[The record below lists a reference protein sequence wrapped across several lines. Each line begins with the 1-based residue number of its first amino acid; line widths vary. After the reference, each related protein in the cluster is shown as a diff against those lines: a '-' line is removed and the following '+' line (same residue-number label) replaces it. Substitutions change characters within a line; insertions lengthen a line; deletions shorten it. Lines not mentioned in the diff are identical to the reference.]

1 MRVLPF
7 LVLGFACCESILGA
21 ALPLPVATP
30 ESVGMST
37 ERLDRVQ
44 TFVGDLIQRNRIA
57 GAVTAIARRGKLVRW
72 EAQGSAN
79 LAAGRTLQKDD
90 IFAFAS
96 MTKPVTATA
105 IMLLVEDGRLRL
117 GDSLE
122 KYLPEFHDMKVAVA
136 DAAAPEGYTLVPASR
151 SITIGDLLTHR
162 SGFVGEPASQ
172 TPAGAL
178 QRKMSQSLPRHPTL
192 AQYVSGLATVPL
204 DFQPGTKWEYG
215 ASFIVLGRV
224 IEVVSGQPFPE
235 FLRRRLFEPL
245 GMVDSGFVVPEQ
257 QRSRVATIY
266 QGKPA
271 GGLQP
276 GRSIF
281 GDDSFPSGSGGLF
294 STASDYVRFC
304 QMLLNGGELD
314 GHRLLSR
321 KSVELM
327 STPHVAAIPLPFLAG
342 QGYGLGVAVQQP
354 GGDAGLLGSAG
365 TYGWSGAYNTYFRI
379 DPREQ
384 LVILILVQ
392 LSPANDLEIQYGF
405 QNVAMQAIAD

>member
-1 MRVLPF
+1 MKRLLLIF
-7 LVLGFACCESILGA
+7 LGFACCESLVGSTA
-21 ALPLPVATP
+21 PLPSASP

-44 TFVGDLIQRNRIA
+44 IFVGDLIQRNRIA
-57 GAVTAIARRGKLVRW
+57 GAVTAVARRGKLVRW

-79 LAAGRTLQKDD
+79 TASGRAMRKDD
-90 IFAFAS
+90 VFAFAS
-96 MTKPVTATA
+96 MTKPVTAAA
-105 IMLLVEDGRLRL
+105 IMMLVEEGRIGLA
-117 GDSLE
+117 DPLE
-122 KYLPEFHDMKVAVA
+122 KFLPEFHDMKVAVA
-136 DAAAPEGYTLVPASR
+136 AASAPGGYVLATARR
-151 SITIGDLLTHR
+151 SITIQDLLTHR
-162 SGFVGEPASQ
+162 SGFVGQPASQ

-178 QRKMSQSLPRHPTL
+178 QRKMSQALPHHPTL

-204 DFQPGTKWEYG
+204 DTQPGTTWEYG

-224 IEVVSGQPFPE
+224 IEVVSGQSLPD
-235 FLRRRLFEPL
+235 FLRQQLFEPL
-245 GMVDSGFVVPEQ
+245 GMVDSGFVVPEP

-266 QGKPA
+266 QAKAG
-271 GGLQP
+271 GGLQA
-276 GRSIF
+276 GRSSF
-281 GDDSFPSGSGGLF
+281 GDDTYPSGSGGLF
-294 STASDYVRFC
+294 STAPDYLRFC

-314 GHRLLSR
+314 GRRLLSR
-321 KSVELM
+321 KSIELV
-327 STPHVAAIPLPFLAG
+327 STAHVAAIPLPFLAG